1 MSDTDPRAAAI
12 RQTREH
18 GLWGRADSP
27 PDWQAALDGA
37 TPGDPVLVRSPD
49 DRRDDF
55 YLVPMRPGKPAAR
68 SAWVILDRDTLKLRE
83 ASLLDHWPAPAF
95 PDEKDRNRLSQTPL
109 ILPDGTRAQ
118 FRAEELQPNLKNF
131 VWKPTEAAIL
141 PYWPVK
147 EFIAAHPLTR
157 EPVSIFLTQDGN
169 ILTDLD
175 HENSQSP
182 STPPKVRNHRIAAVG
197 GILILSAV
205 LAIAVRQFLPS
216 KVPSEP
222 ALVKEPTR
230 NIETPDVK
238 PTVKPTEISPAP
250 TEPEPVKLPTRK
262 PETPDVKPSVKPPEI
277 SPPHAEPAP
286 VKLPTRNP
294 ETPEVNHT
302 VKSTETTPVHEEPDP
317 IKGPTGMHEAP
328 DGVKLPD
335 KPTEVSPPHAE
346 PARVKVPTRKLEPQN
361 VKPPVKPTEVSPP
374 RAEPAPVKGPTRKLE
389 TPNVKPTDKPT
400 EASLPRAEPA
410 PVKGPTRKIE
420 IPNVKP
426 TDKPPETSPPNTE
439 PPPSTSSP

>member
-1 MSDTDPRAAAI
+1 MARRVLTAVEKLRKPCVLLVSKGMHWVVAFGGTRKDDGLPAGLLLRDPAWAGMPRFFGLSVFPETPTMIHTCSDEHRACACLSQDPQPGTVHERYFAMDELLSERGLQGSPDWEDAVRWRWCQWQIHSNPPIFMSDTDPRAAAL

-95 PDEKDRNRLSQTPL
+95 PDEKDRNRLSQTSL

-157 EPVSIFLTQDGN
+157 EPVSIYLTQDGN

-175 HENSQSP
+175 YENSQLP
-182 STPPKVRNHRIAAVG
+182 STLPKKQG
-197 GILILSAV
+197 
-205 LAIAVRQFLPS
+205 
-216 KVPSEP
+216 
-222 ALVKEPTR
+222 
-230 NIETPDVK
+230 
-238 PTVKPTEISPAP
+238 
-250 TEPEPVKLPTRK
+250 
-262 PETPDVKPSVKPPEI
+262 
-277 SPPHAEPAP
+277 
-286 VKLPTRNP
+286 
-294 ETPEVNHT
+294 
-302 VKSTETTPVHEEPDP
+302 TTD
-317 IKGPTGMHEAP
+317 
-328 DGVKLPD
+328 
-335 KPTEVSPPHAE
+335 
-346 PARVKVPTRKLEPQN
+346 
-361 VKPPVKPTEVSPP
+361 
-374 RAEPAPVKGPTRKLE
+374 
-389 TPNVKPTDKPT
+389 
-400 EASLPRAEPA
+400 LPRW
-410 PVKGPTRKIE
+410 G
-420 IPNVKP
+420 
-426 TDKPPETSPPNTE
+426 SC
-439 PPPSTSSP
+439 SSFQRF